1 MLYYTP
7 ARYPT
12 KAVPCQN
19 SRAGSPVSRSR
30 RSLPPGG
37 ISWQGDG
44 RPVREIAVNVSDI
57 IVLLAAATALGGLGW
72 FFFGPRRAR
81 FAQLVGGGQRV
92 VVSVTGGFIPDLII
106 VQLSVQLSRV

>member
-30 RSLPPGG
+30 RALPPGG

-57 IVLLAAATALGGLGW
+57 TVLLAAAPALGGLGR
-72 FFFGPRRAR
+72 FFFGPRRPR
-81 FAQLVGGGQRV
+81 FPQLEGGGQRLRGK
-92 VVSVTGGFIPDLII
+92 VSGRDRP
-106 VQLSVQLSRV
+106 